1 MRKRLL
7 SLVLTFM
14 MIFSFAVTCF
24 AASSPSATAIPTADK
39 ETTGDGSGKGN
50 TDQDGKQNTS
60 DVSPKTGYATE
71 AAFFAMITA
80 FGAVVVSTKKCSE

>member
-39 ETTGDGSGKGN
+39 
-50 TDQDGKQNTS
+50 
-60 DVSPKTGYATE
+60 KTKH
-71 AAFFAMITA
+71 F
-80 FGAVVVSTKKCSE
+80 